1 MLHSKKKQSGGTKKV
16 PELDSVMAEMLE
28 LSYRGFKINMVNI
41 LKTLMEKVDRM

>member
-1 MLHSKKKQSGGTKKV
+1 MRHAHTQFAELKQSSG
-16 PELDSVMAEMLE
+16 PDMAEMLE